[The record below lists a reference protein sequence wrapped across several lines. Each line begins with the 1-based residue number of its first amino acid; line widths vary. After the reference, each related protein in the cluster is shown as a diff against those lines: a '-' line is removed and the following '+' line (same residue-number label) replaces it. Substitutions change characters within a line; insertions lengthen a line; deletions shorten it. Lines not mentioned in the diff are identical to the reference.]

1 MTAFLLAS
9 FLGTFLIWSGF
20 SSAAEPITIGAAA
33 VTLHKEDPERERVGV
48 LRYLGGLKLSSPHPR
63 FGGFSGLV
71 VSPDG
76 SHLLAVSDEG
86 AWLSAALDHDEDG
99 HLTGLHDALIGDL
112 LDQNGDPL
120 KGKTW
125 QDAEALSRDDDGSL
139 LVSFERRHRIWRY
152 QGRGRGVNGTPE
164 VVPPPAQLKGAPAN
178 GGLEAL
184 VSLGGGE
191 LLALTE
197 RQGRGRG
204 LAAYLYRK
212 GQWTTHIYQ
221 ANANRRPADAARL
234 ANGDV
239 LVLERGVSFFGGFSI
254 GLRRIK
260 SRSIQPDA
268 TLNGTE
274 LAQLQLP
281 LRVANFEAV
290 AVRQDAQGRSLV
302 YLLSDNNYGVLLET
316 LLLLFRIE
324 EQP

>member
-1 MTAFLLAS
+1 MTAFLFAS
-9 FLGTFLIWSGF
+9 FLGAFLIWSG
-20 SSAAEPITIGAAA
+20 SSAAAEPITVGATA
-33 VTLHKEDPERERVGV
+33 VTLHKEDPERDRVGA

-76 SHLLAVSDEG
+76 GRLLAVSDEG

-99 HLTGLHDALIGDL
+99 RLTGLHDAVIGDL
-112 LDQNGDPL
+112 LDQNGAPL
-120 KGKTW
+120 KGKSW
-125 QDAEALSRDDDGSL
+125 QDAEALSRADDGSL
-139 LVSFERRHRIWRY
+139 LVSFERRHRVWRY
-152 QGRGRGVNGTPE
+152 QRQGRGLNGTPE
-164 VVPPPAQLKGAPAN
+164 VMPPPSQLKGAPAN

-184 VSLGGGE
+184 VSLGGGD

-197 RQGRGRG
+197 RQGRGRS

-212 GQWTTHIYQ
+212 EQWTTLTYQ

-254 GLRRIK
+254 SLRRVE
-260 SRSIQPDA
+260 SSAIQPNA
-268 TLNGTE
+268 TLESAE

-290 AVRQDAQGRSLV
+290 AIRQDAQGRSLV

-316 LLLLFRIE
+316 LLLLFVIE
-324 EQP
+324 E